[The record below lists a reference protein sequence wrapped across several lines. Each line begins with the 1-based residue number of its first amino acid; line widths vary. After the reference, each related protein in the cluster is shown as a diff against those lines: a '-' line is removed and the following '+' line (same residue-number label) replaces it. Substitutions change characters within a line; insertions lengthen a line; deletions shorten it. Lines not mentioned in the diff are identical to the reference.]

1 MLIDAGFALCTI
13 LEPGTC
19 DNIGMA
25 TTPFSSAVVPAPVD
39 VTPELLAQ
47 HGITAEEYQRILDAL
62 GRVPSL
68 TELGIY
74 SVMWS
79 EHCSYKSS
87 RVHLKRL
94 PTRSDRVVQGP
105 GENAGIIDV
114 GDGWACAFKIE
125 SHNHPSYIEPYQGA
139 ATGVG
144 GILRDIFTMGA
155 RPLAVMDSLRF
166 GPIVDEAG
174 EATENRALVHKNHTI
189 VEGVVS
195 GIAGYGNC
203 FGVPNLGGETK
214 FEPCYSG
221 NPLVNA
227 FALGLVRKDEIF
239 YAKAAGVGNPV
250 IYVGAKTGRDGI
262 HGATMASEEFKEGSE
277 QKRPNVQVGDPF
289 MEKLLLEACLEA
301 MKTGAI
307 VGIQDMGA
315 AGLTC
320 STCEMGARGGVGLDV
335 ELDRVPQRE
344 TGMSAYEI
352 MLSESQ
358 ERMLLVAEKGRED
371 EVLRVFSKWGLD
383 AVIVGAVLP
392 EPRLRI
398 RHHGELVADIPNKS
412 LTDDAPL
419 YRRPVG
425 EWRSPAPADPPENV
439 LAELGK
445 DRDFAADLTKLVA
458 SPNLCSKRW
467 VHEQYDSMVQTNTVI
482 GPGGEAGVMRI
493 KGTGTRDS
501 GTEGLGTKDQGI
513 GNSEQGTGRSVQGH
527 ERGLAM
533 ALDGNG
539 RWCWLDPR
547 LGATHAVAEAARK
560 VACTGATPVAATNC
574 LNFGNPEKP
583 EIMAQFSAAID
594 GIAEA
599 CTTLRTPI
607 TGGNVSLYNETR
619 GEGIYPT
626 PVLGIVG
633 ILDDVTRAV
642 PAHFQAAGDAILLL
656 RPMPADSELDLSPAV
671 PDEPRSKQVPGVLGD
686 EPVVVPETEVEG
698 GPDAA
703 FHLSVFGSS
712 EFAKSVLGGV
722 WGQPPPI
729 DLEAEADLHEL
740 LGVLADRRLLRSAR
754 DISDGGLAVA
764 LAQAAFA
771 KGIGARVEQEPAL
784 MVHPLFGL
792 FAEPAS
798 VVLLS
803 APPKNVA
810 AIRELAEESGFAC
823 NRIGTTG
830 GDRLEISVYGNTV
843 LSTPLEALRR
853 PWAGALE
860 TALHEEVTV

>member
-1 MLIDAGFALCTI
+1 M
-13 LEPGTC
+13 
-19 DNIGMA
+19 
-25 TTPFSSAVVPAPVD
+25 TTASSAVVPEPTTVS
-39 VTPELLAQ
+39 PELLAA
-47 HGITAEEYQRILDAL
+47 HSITAEEYERILAAL
-62 GRVPSL
+62 GRTPSL

-87 RVHLKRL
+87 RVLLKRL
-94 PTRSDRVVQGP
+94 PTKSGRVVQGP

-166 GPIVDEAG
+166 GPI
-174 EATENRALVHKNHTI
+174 ENGRPTFGADAAEESAAKMGSDADRRAIIRKNHSLL
-189 VEGVVS
+189 EGVVS

-239 YAKAAGVGNPV
+239 YARASGTGNPV

-301 MKTGAI
+301 MQTGAI

-335 ELDRVPQRE
+335 ELDLVPQRE

-358 ERMLLVAEKGRED
+358 ERMLLVAQKSRED

-383 AVIVGAVLP
+383 AVIIGGVQP

-398 RHHGELVADIPNKS
+398 RHHGELVADIPNRS

-419 YRRPVG
+419 YRRPIG
-425 EWRSPAPADPPENV
+425 TWKAPVSLDPPDEIT
-439 LAELGK
+439 AELSRP
-445 DRDFAADLTKLVA
+445 RDFTADLKRLLA
-458 SPNLCSKRW
+458 SSNVCSKRW

-493 KGTGTRDS
+493 KGTGNR
-501 GTEGLGTKDQGI
+501 
-513 GNSEQGTGRSVQGH
+513 EQG
-527 ERGLAM
+527 
-533 ALDGNG
+533 
-539 RWCWLDPR
+539 
-547 LGATHAVAEAARK
+547 
-560 VACTGATPVAATNC
+560 
-574 LNFGNPEKP
+574 
-583 EIMAQFSAAID
+583 
-594 GIAEA
+594 
-599 CTTLRTPI
+599 LR
-607 TGGNVSLYNETR
+607 
-619 GEGIYPT
+619 
-626 PVLGIVG
+626 
-633 ILDDVTRAV
+633 D
-642 PAHFQAAGDAILLL
+642 
-656 RPMPADSELDLSPAV
+656 
-671 PDEPRSKQVPGVLGD
+671 
-686 EPVVVPETEVEG
+686 
-698 GPDAA
+698 
-703 FHLSVFGSS
+703 
-712 EFAKSVLGGV
+712 
-722 WGQPPPI
+722 
-729 DLEAEADLHEL
+729 
-740 LGVLADRRLLRSAR
+740 
-754 DISDGGLAVA
+754 
-764 LAQAAFA
+764 
-771 KGIGARVEQEPAL
+771 
-784 MVHPLFGL
+784 
-792 FAEPAS
+792 
-798 VVLLS
+798 
-803 APPKNVA
+803 
-810 AIRELAEESGFAC
+810 
-823 NRIGTTG
+823 
-830 GDRLEISVYGNTV
+830 
-843 LSTPLEALRR
+843 
-853 PWAGALE
+853 
-860 TALHEEVTV
+860 